1 MSQNYCIK
9 FKKLN
14 RINDLTKYRYN
25 SENITDC
32 YSLLVKSIEICI
44 EFFYTIEQLELEN
57 KARAFLSRRKLLEY
71 SEQPYL

>member
-44 EFFYTIEQLELEN
+44 EIFFIL
-57 KARAFLSRRKLLEY
+57 
-71 SEQPYL
+71 